1 MKEVAVIQY
10 LTVNEELTFLLKKVL
25 DILYPEID
33 VPIIITPAK
42 KEEFGDLATNVAMIL
57 AKQLKQNPLE
67 IAKTIVKKLNSS
79 IIKKVEVAPP
89 GFINIFLSAKFY
101 VKHLE
106 SILSD
111 QYFSL
116 PGSDDKII
124 LEFVSANPTGPLN
137 AVSARAAAVGDS
149 LGNILKYTGSTV
161 YKEYYANDAGNQVRL
176 LGESLLIRYEQ
187 NQGKDVVLEED
198 HYQGKYLIDLA
209 KEMESVSSD
218 FANMS
223 REKQIEYCSNF
234 GVNYLLKTQQKDL
247 EEFRVLFD
255 NYFRESELHKNNKLD
270 EVFQM
275 LKDKQVV
282 FEDEGKQ
289 WFRSTQFG
297 DEKDRVLIRDDG
309 RPTYFLA
316 DIAYHYSKIKRG
328 YNKIINLW
336 GPDHHGYISRLSGAL
351 QALGF
356 KKENFEVILVQQVNL
371 IENGEK
377 VKMSKR
383 AGKLILMKDIITEV
397 GIDVTRY
404 FLLMRNTNSLLDF
417 DLELAKKQTDENPV
431 FYIQYAFARI
441 HSIFRMAETKN
452 IQINKNT
459 DIDWKNETL
468 LPLEKNTIKKMLEF
482 NTIVLESARKRDP
495 SGVAHFL
502 YELASVFHRFYNDVS
517 VLKEEDSVLLN
528 NRLLLLSALI
538 KIFQEGLNILGI
550 SAPEKM

>member
-1 MKEVAVIQY
+1 MNQY
-10 LTVNEELTFLLKKVL
+10 STVNEELTFLLKEVL

-33 VPIIITPAK
+33 VPIIITSAK

-89 GFINIFLSAKFY
+89 GFINIFLSAEFY

-356 KKENFEVILVQQVNL
+356 KKEDFEVILVQQVNL

-452 IQINKNT
+452 IKIDKNS
-459 DIDWKNETL
+459 DVDWNNETL
-468 LPLEKNTIKKMLEF
+468 LPLEKNMIKKMLEF
-482 NTIVLESARKRDP
+482 NTVVLEAGRKREP

-502 YELASVFHRFYNDVS
+502 YELASVFHRFYNEVS
-517 VLKEEDSVLLN
+517 VLKEADSVLLN